1 MNHTPFT
8 VYLRFV
14 PWRGKTAATP
24 ATGAVVVGKSARNDY
39 IRDAEK
45 ISMAVY
51 QELEDNAS
59 NVVLPK
65 PGSGQTKAISLF
77 GGIQPGVAWRPQAGD
92 KPALLVL
99 EAFYSNSSGN
109 SFQPVDSRT
118 VFHANSLKSGYQ
130 VDNTATV
137 NATTLNSVKALVA
150 ELNAALAGVE
160 DSTGDPP
167 TIHRLIYKGIVFG
180 VGGHHFPV

>member
-1 MNHTPFT
+1 MNQTPFT

-24 ATGAVVVGKSARNDY
+24 TTGAVVVGKASRNDY

-45 ISMAVY
+45 LSIAIY

-59 NVVLPK
+59 NVVLSK
-65 PGSGQTKAISLF
+65 PGSGQTKAISSF
-77 GGIQPGVAWRPQAGD
+77 GGIQPGVAWRPQAGN
-92 KPALLVL
+92 KPSLLTL
-99 EAFYSNSSGN
+99 EAFYLNSSAD

-118 VFHANSLKSGYQ
+118 VFHANSMKSGYA
-130 VDNTATV
+130 VDSMATV
-137 NATTLNSVKALVA
+137 NTTTLNSVKALVA

-167 TIHRLIYKGIVFG
+167 TIYRLIYKGIVFG